1 MDPAPHA
8 PNRELP
14 PGAGRR
20 LASLCGLALAIM
32 APVTMPVPVLRE
44 LVQERFAVS
53 EFLTSLFMSF
63 NMVGGL
69 LAAPIAGAVAD
80 RLHDRRRLLV
90 GALVAD
96 AVCFWLLTIDIP
108 FSLFLGIR
116 FVEGCAHIT
125 ALSLLLTLAS
135 QTFPDEQRGRA
146 MGLVGGGMMLG
157 IALGAPIG
165 GVLGRQGPL
174 MPLQVGAGL
183 LALAALAA
191 HAIVRDAGART
202 TRPSFHDIVATLRAN
217 RIIVAPLLFAF
228 TDRFTVGFF
237 TTTFALYLR
246 RIHDLSSSEIGGLI
260 AIFMIPFAL
269 FSYPFGRIAERRSP
283 VAMLCIGSVLYGI
296 GTAWVGFTAPPALYG
311 LMLATGIAAAVMFV
325 PSMLM
330 TMQVVGNEVRATAIG
345 AFNAAGSLGF
355 ILGPLTGGA
364 ISQLVAAHADW
375 LTGYRAAFLVAGA
388 SELLCV
394 AIALPVLMRHLR
406 RREAAPAVA

>member
-1 MDPAPHA
+1 MENVPRAPKHEPIA
-8 PNRELP
+8 
-14 PGAGRR
+14 GAERR
-20 LASLCGLALAIM
+20 LAGLCGLAIVIM

-44 LVQERFAVS
+44 LVQERFDVS
-53 EFLTSLFMSF
+53 ELLTSLFMSF

-80 RLHDRRRLLV
+80 RMSDRRKLLV

-96 AVCFWLLTIDIP
+96 AVCFWLLTADIP
-108 FSLFLGIR
+108 FELFLGIR
-116 FVEGCAHIT
+116 FFEGCAHIT

-135 QTFPDEQRGRA
+135 QTFPDEKRGRA

-165 GVLGRQGPL
+165 GLLGRQGPL
-174 MPLQVGAGL
+174 APLQVGAGL
-183 LALAALAA
+183 LALAALVAF
-191 HAIVRDAGART
+191 AIVRDSGRRT
-202 TRPSFHDIVATLRAN
+202 TRPSFGDIVATLREN
-217 RIIVAPLLFAF
+217 RIILAPLLFAF

-246 RIHDLSSSEIGGLI
+246 RIYDLSSSEIGGLI
-260 AIFMIPFAL
+260 AVFMIPFAV
-269 FSYPFGRIAERRSP
+269 FSYPFGRIAEKRSP
-283 VAMLCIGSVLYGI
+283 VAMLCIGSLLYGI
-296 GTAWVGFTAPPALYG
+296 GTAGVGFTSPPELHG

-330 TMQVVGNEVRATAIG
+330 TMQVVGDEVRATALG

-364 ISQLVAAHADW
+364 ISQLVAARSDW
-375 LTGYRAAFLVAGA
+375 LAGYRAAFLAAGA

-394 AIALPVLMRHLR
+394 AIALPVLLRHLR
-406 RREAAPAVA
+406 RREADRTVA